1 MRQSLPFLFAISVTA
16 CGAES
21 PTPPSSNDAGLT
33 DGALAD
39 LYLAPCVVGRP
50 CGSPHYVCV
59 AGACR
64 PVLPEHCGERNRAC
78 PAGQVC
84 WSGSDGDGGD
94 QVYCAAP

>member
-1 MRQSLPFLFAISVTA
+1 MKSLLELAVVLSVAA

-21 PTPPSSNDAGLT
+21 PNPSPSTDAGLT
-33 DGALAD
+33 DGAPAD

-64 PVLPEHCGERNRAC
+64 PVLPEHCGELHRAC
-78 PAGQVC
+78 PTGQVC

-94 QVYCAAP
+94 RVYCAAP